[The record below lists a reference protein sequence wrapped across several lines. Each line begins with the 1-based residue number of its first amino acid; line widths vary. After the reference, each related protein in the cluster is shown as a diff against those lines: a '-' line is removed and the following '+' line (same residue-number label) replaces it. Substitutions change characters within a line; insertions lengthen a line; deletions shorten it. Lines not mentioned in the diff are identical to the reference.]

1 MIFVLFEASKCVAT
15 FKVLS
20 ISCVAHMLLNFD

>member
-1 MIFVLFEASKCVAT
+1 MMCVLFEASKCLAT

-20 ISCVAHMLLNFD
+20 ISCVAQLLLGFG